1 MSAKLYACLLSE
13 WVDITNT
20 DTLIENLPVQE
31 WLQKESPIRADGLDE
46 NNLNSFKENISKLP
60 FIDIFYKGSIYSINP
75 IFLQMV
81 R

>member
-1 MSAKLYACLLSE
+1 VSAKLYACLLSE

>member
-1 MSAKLYACLLSE
+1 MSAKLYACLLGE

-31 WLQKESPIRADGLDE
+31 WLQRESPIRADGLDK

-60 FIDIFYKGSIYSINP
+60 FIDIFYRGSIYSINP